1 MVTGSTKLFFTFVSG
16 VAAPVFLNFS
26 SLPHF
31 FYIDFRG
38 GEA

>member
-1 MVTGSTKLFFTFVSG
+1 MVTGIRRLFFTFVSG

-26 SLPHF
+26 SSQHY
-31 FYIDFRG
+31 FYIGFRG